1 MARIASYVKDTN
13 IVSADKW
20 IGSDSQNNWQTK
32 NFTAGDVANFINKTG
47 SQSQLFRYQ
56 YSQYTPPGGGIPR
69 PAESISFAAGGAFN
83 VPFSGIT
90 SFVLS
95 QYAQNQGG
103 LSVNVSTWYTDPLI
117 GSDVLITQCDD
128 ITQWALYK
136 WNSSSQK
143 GGENTF
149 YNIGLTYISG
159 NGGLTAEKDYFIS
172 LLQYAGSAGDKNEVS
187 AQLTG
192 SDSYTVTHN
201 LNKFPSVTVSLGTPT
216 TPTQQIECE
225 ITYIN
230 LNQVNLQFTSNFTG
244 VAIFN

>member
-1 MARIASYVKDTN
+1 MARISTYVIDQN
-13 IVSADKW
+13 IVADDKW
-20 IGSDSQNNWQTK
+20 IGSDSQNNFQTK
-32 NFTAGDVANFINKTG
+32 NFTAGDVAKFINTKA
-47 SQSQLFRYQ
+47 SESQLFRYQ
-56 YSQYTPPGGGIPR
+56 YSNINPASPALR
-69 PAESISFAAGGAFN
+69 PNESITFTNGAAIN

-95 QYAQNQGG
+95 QYAENQGG
-103 LSVNVSTWYTDPLI
+103 LSINVSTWYTSPLI

-128 ITQWALYK
+128 ITQWAIYK
-136 WNSSSQK
+136 WDSSVKK
-143 GGENTF
+143 GSTAF
-149 YNIGLTYISG
+149 YDIGLTYVAG
-159 NGGLTAEKDYFIS
+159 NGGLTDAKDYFIS
-172 LLQYAGSAGDKNEVS
+172 LLQYAGSSGDKNEVS

-192 SDSYTVTHN
+192 SDSYIVTHN

-230 LNQVNLQFTSNFTG
+230 LNQVNLQFTNNFTG